1 MMNSKLRYEPPILVD
16 MRGPVLYG
24 EFVTCVSG
32 PNRALGPSCT
42 EYIRCYTGTGAE
54 RCDNGNSACGC
65 DSCCQNGSSYRTSA
79 GCHGMTGVSACTAA
93 RLHLTATGGM
103 DRRALR
109 IQWLFCRRQHL
120 RDGRQCLQQHT
131 KLRTGVMMHELRLSD
146 KQYWGSNP
154 QKTHRSGPMS
164 LLALLGLDLMQAF
177 RIERFISSG
186 SRLQRAVKKSAYMFP
201 VWVPGEEWK
210 VRMLRSLEHWRH
222 PAVPDVISGFVR

>member
-79 GCHGMTGVSACTAA
+79 GVPWYDGCQCMYGSQASLNCNGGGW
-93 RLHLTATGGM
+93 TGGPCVSNGSF
-103 DRRALR
+103 AGGST
-109 IQWLFCRRQHL
+109 CV
-120 RDGRQCLQQHT
+120 
-131 KLRTGVMMHELRLSD
+131 TGDSVYSSTQNCEP
-146 KQYWGSNP
+146 GS
-154 QKTHRSGPMS
+154 
-164 LLALLGLDLMQAF
+164 
-177 RIERFISSG
+177 
-186 SRLQRAVKKSAYMFP
+186 
-201 VWVPGEEWK
+201 
-210 VRMLRSLEHWRH
+210 
-222 PAVPDVISGFVR
+222 